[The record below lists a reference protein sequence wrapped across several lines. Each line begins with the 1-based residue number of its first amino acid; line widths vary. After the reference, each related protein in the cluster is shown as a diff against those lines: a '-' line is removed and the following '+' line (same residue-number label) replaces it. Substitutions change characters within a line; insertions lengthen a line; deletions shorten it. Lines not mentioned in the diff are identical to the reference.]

1 MRELQVVD
9 VGDPRALWEP
19 LSRALFDGG
28 PAVLPRP
35 GGAKLSHTAPRE
47 VSDDVALVVETSGT
61 TGAPKRVALS
71 ARAVLSSAQ
80 MANDELARPGTWLLA
95 LPSYYIAGIQVFVR
109 AHLGGTVPVMVHP
122 DSFSSTA
129 LLARSQELLE
139 AATHGGLFTS
149 LVPTQLQRILDDA
162 GARPQLHELMRGF
175 DRILVGGQAL
185 PEVLATRALD
195 AGYRITRTYGS
206 SETAGGCVWDGSA
219 LPGVDVSEIDGRIAL
234 AGSMLAQGYVD
245 DSERTEKNFR
255 VLEGQRWYLSDD
267 RGEIDTHGRLHLR
280 GRIDDMIISGGLKV
294 SLGEIERV
302 IHSATE
308 ATDGVVVAVPHEK
321 WGHVPVLVTTH
332 SLDLS
337 AVRALLGSAIGSQ
350 ARIERIVRRDVV
362 PLLDS
367 GKPDRLAIAAMAKGG
382 GYV

>member
-19 LSRALFDGG
+19 LARALFEEG

-35 GGAKLSHTAPRE
+35 GGAKLSHTAPLE

-71 ARAVLSSAQ
+71 AHAVLASAR
-80 MANDELARPGTWLLA
+80 MAHDELARPGTWLLA
-95 LPSYYIAGIQVFVR
+95 LPANYIAGIQVFVR
-109 AHLGGTVPVMVHP
+109 AHLSGTVPVMVHP

-139 AATHGGLFTS
+139 ASTHGGLFTS

-162 GARPQLHELMRGF
+162 GARPQLHELMRSF

-185 PEVLATRALD
+185 PPALAARALD
-195 AGYRITRTYGS
+195 AGYRITATYGS
-206 SETAGGCVWDGSA
+206 SETAGGCVWDGIA

-234 AGSMLAQGYVD
+234 AGPMLAQGYID
-245 DSERTEKNFR
+245 DSERTRKNFR
-255 VLEGQRWYLSDD
+255 VVGGQRWYLSDD
-267 RGEIDTHGRLHLR
+267 RGESDAHGRLHLR
-280 GRIDDMIISGGLKV
+280 GRIDDIIISGGVKV

-302 IHSATE
+302 IHATTE
-308 ATDGVVVAVPHEK
+308 ATDGVVVAVAHEK
-321 WGHVPVLVTTH
+321 WGHVPILVTTH
-332 SLDLS
+332 RLDLG
-337 AVRALLGSAIGSQ
+337 AVRASLGSAIGPQ
-350 ARIERIVRRDVV
+350 ARIERIDRRDVV

-367 GKPDRLAIAAMAKGG
+367 GKPDRLAIAAMAKEGG
-382 GYV
+382 HD